1 MTRSKNRTGTP
12 LADRATAGGESSA
25 KKGGYGDPPAEFR
38 WKPGQSGNPRGRP
51 RKAKPVPF
59 SKRLNPIRDM
69 FLEEMGRLVDV
80 KEGGQ
85 RIEIEAGRAIMR
97 SVTIGAMKGDLRK
110 QKLALQIATAAEQ
123 SSKAE
128 KAEDVRFVT
137 NYKAEWGPVFASA
150 AKAGKPEPEQL
161 PHPDHVNIDLKTG
174 EMTFTGPVTPAEK
187 HQWDRLKFQLVV
199 REECDFGI

>member
-1 MTRSKNRTGTP
+1 
-12 LADRATAGGESSA
+12 
-25 KKGGYGDPPAEFR
+25 
-38 WKPGQSGNPRGRP
+38 
-51 RKAKPVPF
+51 
-59 SKRLNPIRDM
+59 M